1 MLSHLGPPMVECI
14 TATEEICQKLE
25 KGEAEELRA
34 EVKNILKKAHPPKP
48 NITKEEWKAIERLR
62 KDDNCIVLMA
72 DKGVALVIMKREDY
86 DKKVE
91 DLLNT
96 TTYTTINSDPTT
108 RYKNKLVSLLKTIKT
123 QGGISDALYKKLYPT
138 GAGVPKM
145 YGLPKIHK
153 KETPLRPIVS
163 SIGSVSYQT
172 SKELARILSPLV
184 GRSPYHVHNNQDL
197 LEDLRSIKLGKDE
210 SLMSFDVKA
219 LFTSVPI
226 EPAVRIIKKLLE
238 EDQTLRQRTSM
249 AVNHIV
255 SLLEFC
261 LRSTYFTFKGRF
273 YEQKDGAAMGS
284 PISPI
289 VANLYMEDLETKAI
303 QSAQNPPSFWRR
315 FVDDTLTI
323 MKSLQI
329 DNFLQHLN
337 SLDQNIQ
344 FTKEEARADGP
355 MPFLDVLFIPR
366 EDGSLET
373 TVYRKP
379 THTDL
384 YLQWDSNHT
393 LTSKYGVV
401 GTLHHRAQQ
410 ICSSP
415 ELLQQEEKH
424 LHQAL
429 KNCKFPEWALNKAK
443 LRSKAKKKR
452 TMGTNTSNNNQ
463 SPKPYMVAP
472 YHKGVS
478 ESLKKTCNKHSI
490 QVYFKGGR
498 TIKSLLMAP
507 KDKDPILKKS
517 GVIYRFKCGRV
528 DCDEEYIG
536 ESSRT
541 FTERFKEHQKAPSPI
556 FDHSNISGHQV
567 NIDNFNIV
575 GREDLNLSRT
585 IKEALYIRVNNHP
598 LTKT

>member
-1 MLSHLGPPMVECI
+1 
-14 TATEEICQKLE
+14 
-25 KGEAEELRA
+25 
-34 EVKNILKKAHPPKP
+34 
-48 NITKEEWKAIERLR
+48 
-62 KDDNCIVLMA
+62 
-72 DKGVALVIMKREDY
+72 
-86 DKKVE
+86 
-91 DLLNT
+91 
-96 TTYTTINSDPTT
+96 
-108 RYKNKLVSLLKTIKT
+108 
-123 QGGISDALYKKLYPT
+123 
-138 GAGVPKM
+138 
-145 YGLPKIHK
+145 
-153 KETPLRPIVS
+153 
-163 SIGSVSYQT
+163 
-172 SKELARILSPLV
+172 
-184 GRSPYHVHNNQDL
+184 
-197 LEDLRSIKLGKDE
+197 
-210 SLMSFDVKA
+210 
-219 LFTSVPI
+219 
-226 EPAVRIIKKLLE
+226 
-238 EDQTLRQRTSM
+238 
-249 AVNHIV
+249 
-255 SLLEFC
+255 
-261 LRSTYFTFKGRF
+261 
-273 YEQKDGAAMGS
+273 MGS

-315 FVDDTLTI
+315 FVDDTLSI
-323 MKSLQI
+323 MKSSQI

-344 FTKEEARADGP
+344 FTKKEARADGS
-355 MPFLDVLFIPR
+355 MPFLDVLIIPR

-429 KNCKFPEWALNKAK
+429 KNCKYPEWALNKAK

-452 TMGTNTSNNNQ
+452 TMGTNTTSNNNQ
-463 SPKPYMVAP
+463 SPKPYMVVP

-478 ESLKKTCNKHSI
+478 ESLKKTCNKHGI

-498 TIKSLLMAP
+498 TIKSLLMTP
-507 KDKDPILKKS
+507 KDKDPILQKS
-517 GVIYRFKCGRV
+517 GVIYRFKCSRVV

-541 FTERFKEHQKAPSPI
+541 FAERFKEHQKAPSPI

-585 IKEALYIRVNNHP
+585 IKEALYIRVNSPSLNKNIGKYHLP
-598 LTKT
+598 NIWDEVLLNTPELKLK